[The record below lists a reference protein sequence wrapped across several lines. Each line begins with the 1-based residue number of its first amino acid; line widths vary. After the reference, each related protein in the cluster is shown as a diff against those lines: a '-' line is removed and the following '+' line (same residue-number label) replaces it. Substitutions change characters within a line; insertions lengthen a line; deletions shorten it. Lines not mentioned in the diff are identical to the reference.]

1 MCILRSGPIMD
12 FLKKKAAGL
21 VLAGWIAENSRRI
34 EKFFIIALI
43 LSAIC
48 IPFVNVNYDLTEYLP
63 DYVDSKQGIDRME
76 QTFGYPGTARIMLE
90 DESEMEQQAA
100 EN

>member
-1 MCILRSGPIMD
+1 MD

-63 DYVDSKQGIDRME
+63 DYVDSKQ
-76 QTFGYPGTARIMLE
+76 
-90 DESEMEQQAA
+90 
-100 EN
+100 

>member
-1 MCILRSGPIMD
+1 MD
-12 FLKKKAAGL
+12 FLKKRARSGTGMFQAVRNRKGKRMEDDSHGEKKAAGL

-76 QTFGYPGTARIMLE
+76 
-90 DESEMEQQAA
+90 
-100 EN
+100 